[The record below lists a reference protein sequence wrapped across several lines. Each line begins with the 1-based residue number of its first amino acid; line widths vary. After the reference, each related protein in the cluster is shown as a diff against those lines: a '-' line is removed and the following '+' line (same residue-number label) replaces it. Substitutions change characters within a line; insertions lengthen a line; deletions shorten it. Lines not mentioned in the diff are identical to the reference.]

1 MCVPGTEQVVRAKLA
16 AEADEPERTPARLS
30 RRAALAAGAGALA
43 AGLMPSSAA
52 ARHGH
57 GRGRKRGHGH
67 RRGRVVDLTHTFR
80 EDFAL
85 YPGSPPGNA
94 RTTARTIAADGFY
107 GQQWTFWEHTA
118 THMDVPGHFVD
129 GGRTSEE
136 IALEELIRP
145 IVVVDIS
152 ERAAR
157 EPATEVTE
165 DDLRRFERRHGRI
178 PKGALVA
185 MNSGWAAKAADT
197 AAFINGMQ
205 FPGFSGAATQWLL
218 DERRIGG
225 IGVDTLSLDN
235 GPSTTFASH
244 LAVLRADRVGV
255 ENLANLDKLPP
266 RGATVVMALIPW
278 KEGSGGPARVFATT

>member
-1 MCVPGTEQVVRAKLA
+1 MCVPGTAEAVRARL
-16 AEADEPERTPARLS
+16 AEADGEPERPASGLS

-43 AGLMPSSAA
+43 AGLMPSTAA
-52 ARHGH
+52 AGHGH
-57 GRGRKRGHGH
+57 GRGRGRGHGR
-67 RRGRVVDLTHTFR
+67 RRGKLVDLTHTFR

-85 YPGSPPGNA
+85 YPGSPEGNA
-94 RTTARTIAADGFY
+94 RTTERTIAQHGFY

-118 THMDVPGHFVD
+118 THMDVPGHFVA
-129 GGRTSEE
+129 GGRTSDE

-152 ERAAR
+152 GRAAR

-185 MNSGWAAKAADT
+185 MNSGWDAKAGDT
-197 AAFINGMQ
+197 EAFINDMQ

-218 DERRIGG
+218 EERKIGG

-235 GPSTTFASH
+235 GPSESFASH
-244 LAVLRADRVGV
+244 LAVLGADKVGI
-255 ENLANLDKLPP
+255 ENLANLGELPP
-266 RGATVVMALIPW
+266 RGATVVMGLIPW
-278 KEGSGGPARVFATT
+278 KEGSGGPARVLATY

>member
-1 MCVPGTEQVVRAKLA
+1 MCVPGTAEAVRARL
-16 AEADEPERTPARLS
+16 AEADGEPERPGLS

-43 AGLMPSSAA
+43 AGLMPSTAA
-52 ARHGH
+52 AGHGH
-57 GRGRKRGHGH
+57 GRGRGRGHGR
-67 RRGRVVDLTHTFR
+67 RRGKIVDLTHTFR

-85 YPGSPPGNA
+85 YPGSPEGNA
-94 RTTARTIAADGFY
+94 RTTERTIAQHGFY

-118 THMDVPGHFVD
+118 THMDVPGHFVA
-129 GGRTSEE
+129 GGRTSDQ

-185 MNSGWAAKAADT
+185 MNSGWAAKAGDAE
-197 AAFINGMQ
+197 AFINDMQ

-235 GPSTTFASH
+235 GPSQSFASH
-244 LAVLRADRVGV
+244 LAVLRANKVGI
-255 ENLANLDKLPP
+255 ENLANLGGLPP
-266 RGATVVMALIPW
+266 RGATVVMGLIPW
-278 KEGSGGPARVFATT
+278 KQGSGGPARVLATY

>member
-1 MCVPGTEQVVRAKLA
+1 MCVPGTQEAVRAALE
-16 AEADEPERTPARLS
+16 AEEQQPQRGLS

-43 AGLMPSSAA
+43 AGLMPSTAA
-52 ARHGH
+52 AGHGH
-57 GRGRKRGHGH
+57 GRGRGRKRGH
-67 RRGRVVDLTHTFR
+67 RGNRLVDLTHTFR

-85 YPGSPPGNA
+85 YRGSPPGNA
-94 RTTARTIAADGFY
+94 RTTVRNFDDHGFY

-129 GGRTSEE
+129 GGRTSEA
-136 IALEELIRP
+136 ITLEELIRP
-145 IVVVDIS
+145 LVVVDIA
-152 ERAAR
+152 ERAASN
-157 EPATEVTE
+157 PDAEVTV

-185 MNSGWAAKAADT
+185 MDSGWAARAAD
-197 AAFINGMQ
+197 ADAFINDMH
-205 FPGFSGAATQWLL
+205 FPGFSGEATQWLL
-218 DERRIGG
+218 DNRRIGG

-235 GPSTTFASH
+235 GPSQSFASH
-244 LAVLRADRVGV
+244 LAILGADKVGV
-255 ENLANLDKLPP
+255 ENMANLDKVPR